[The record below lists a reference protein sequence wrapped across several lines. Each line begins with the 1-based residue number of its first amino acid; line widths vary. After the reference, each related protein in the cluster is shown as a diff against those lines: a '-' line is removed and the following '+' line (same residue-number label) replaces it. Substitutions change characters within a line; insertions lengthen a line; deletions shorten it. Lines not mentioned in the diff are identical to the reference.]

1 MLPTLKTNLLTESQ
15 WKHFKLF
22 TCTCLW
28 YFKIKSRTR
37 FSSGNAMINSKLI
50 LNLVNPG
57 KEWVTT
63 RLESEEGG
71 WVCEGNWGSHYI
83 YVPFWDAKRNTCPES
98 GQELLSILLSVK
110 GLPLWKGSNQRLII
124 YGLIQLVYLWWSL
137 CWGWLKNIMLV
148 QLRSRNAIVT
158 FVFKV
163 WVVAGIRQC
172 LFLIWWSL
180 IEVRCTMGFNFNG
193 ASLMV

>member
-1 MLPTLKTNLLTESQ
+1 MLSTLKTNLLTESQ
-15 WKHFKLF
+15 WKNFKLF

-28 YFKIKSRTR
+28 YFKIKSRHNNV
-37 FSSGNAMINSKLI
+37 G
-50 LNLVNPG
+50 
-57 KEWVTT
+57 EWG
-63 RLESEEGG
+63 EGG
-71 WVCEGNWGSHYI
+71 WVCEGNWGSHYM
-83 YVPFWDAKRNTCPES
+83 YVPFWHAKRNTCPES
-98 GQELLSILLSVK
+98 GQELLSILPSVK

-124 YGLIQLVYLWWSL
+124 YGLIQLVYFWWSL

-158 FVFKV
+158 SVFKV

-180 IEVRCTMGFNFNG
+180 IGSTLYYRF
-193 ASLMV
+193 